1 MKSKLSLNELIQLQ
15 LSNAALGFFL
25 ACYLS
30 TSHTTLALSA
40 LTLYFT
46 ITLNHCIELDN
57 GTSSSLGIRSYIT
70 TGMRRALPGLRMEEV
85 LTGGAP
91 RLSP

>member
-1 MKSKLSLNELIQLQ
+1 MLN
-15 LSNAALGFFL
+15 LG
-25 ACYLS
+25 ARGRS
-30 TSHTTLALSA
+30 EVTRPGDQLSA